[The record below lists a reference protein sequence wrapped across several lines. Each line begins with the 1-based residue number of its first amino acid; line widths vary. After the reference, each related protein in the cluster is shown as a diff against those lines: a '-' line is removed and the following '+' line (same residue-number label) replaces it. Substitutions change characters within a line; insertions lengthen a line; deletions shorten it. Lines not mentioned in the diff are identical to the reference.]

1 VTVTREPY
9 GAAKTTLLRTII
21 FGAVAE
27 LVSSRGWKATT
38 MADVADAAGV
48 SRQTVYN
55 EFGSRQ
61 ALVEAYIVR
70 EVQGLLDEVSDT
82 VREHADDPHRA
93 LESAFALFLKLAS
106 DEPFVQIVVSNT
118 EGSSRAENGRGE
130 TGEILQLVTALAY
143 PIGVA
148 QVSALITEIWPQA
161 SATDAK
167 LVADTLVRLAV
178 SHALYPTAAASDV
191 AGEVGRM
198 IAPFVDAVLN

>member
-1 VTVTREPY
+1 VSAARVPY
-9 GAAKTTLLRTII
+9 AAAKTTLLRDTI

-27 LVSSRGWKATT
+27 LVRARGWKATT

-70 EVQGLLDEVSDT
+70 EIQGLLDEVSAT
-82 VREHADDPHRA
+82 VRHRADDPHAA
-93 LESAFALFLKLAS
+93 LESAFGLFLKLAS
-106 DEPFVQIVVSNT
+106 DEPFVQIVVSDT
-118 EGSSRAENGRGE
+118 GASSRPENGR
-130 TGEILQLVTALAY
+130 GEILQLVTALAY

-148 QVSALITEIWPQA
+148 QVSALITEVWPQA
-161 SATDAK
+161 SATDAQ

-178 SHALYPTAAASDV
+178 SHALYPTAEAGDV

-198 IAPFVDAVLN
+198 IAPFVDSALGLG